1 MTDLTEA
8 ALVDILKKI
17 EAAQTKGT
25 INLRPTKL
33 IIPMQYMNILRYLP
47 PVKKA
52 RGVRGRRVALNRRG
66 KTPLYQLFRTEL

>member
-52 RGVRGRRVALNRRG
+52 RSVRGRRSALNRRG
-66 KTPLYQLFRTEL
+66 KTPLAQLFGTI

>member
-17 EAAQTKGT
+17 EAAQNKGM

-33 IIPMQYMNILRYLP
+33 IVPLQYINILRYLP

-52 RGVRGRRVALNRRG
+52 R
-66 KTPLYQLFRTEL
+66 

>member
-8 ALVDILKKI
+8 AVVNILKKI
-17 EAAQTKGT
+17 EAAQNKGT

-33 IIPMQYMNILRYLP
+33 IVPMQYINILRHLP

-52 RGVRGRRVALNRRG
+52 KSVRGRRVALTRRG
-66 KTPLYQLFRTEL
+66 KMPLYQLFKG

>member
-17 EAAQTKGT
+17 EAAKTKGT

-33 IIPMQYMNILRYLP
+33 IIPMQYMKILRYLP

-52 RGVRGRRVALNRRG
+52 RSVRGRRSALNRRG
-66 KTPLYQLFRTEL
+66 KTPLAQLFDTI

>member
-1 MTDLTEA
+1 
-8 ALVDILKKI
+8 
-17 EAAQTKGT
+17 
-25 INLRPTKL
+25 
-33 IIPMQYMNILRYLP
+33 MQYMNILRYLP

>member
-8 ALVDILKKI
+8 AVVNILKKI
-17 EAAQTKGT
+17 EAAQNKGA

-33 IIPMQYMNILRYLP
+33 IVPLQYINILRYLP

-66 KTPLYQLFRTEL
+66 KAPLYQLFKGEK

>member
-8 ALVDILKKI
+8 ALVDILEKI

-52 RGVRGRRVALNRRG
+52 RSVRGRRAALNRRG
-66 KTPLYQLFRTEL
+66 KTPLAQLFDTI

>member
-52 RGVRGRRVALNRRG
+52 RSVRGRRTALNRRG
-66 KTPLYQLFRTEL
+66 KTPLAQLFETI

>member
-52 RGVRGRRVALNRRG
+52 RSVRGRRSALNRRG
-66 KTPLYQLFRTEL
+66 KTPLAQLFETI

>member
-33 IIPMQYMNILRYLP
+33 IVPRVYFDILMYRP
-47 PVKKA
+47 PIKKA
-52 RGVRGRRVALNRRG
+52 RGVRARRRALTRRANATFL
-66 KTPLYQLFRTEL
+66 KLLKEFQ